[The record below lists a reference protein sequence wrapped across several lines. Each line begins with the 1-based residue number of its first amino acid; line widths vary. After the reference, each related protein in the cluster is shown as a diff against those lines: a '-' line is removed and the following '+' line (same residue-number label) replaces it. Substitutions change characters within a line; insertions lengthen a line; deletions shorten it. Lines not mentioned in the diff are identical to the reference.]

1 MDVNKVRNYLIFLVY
16 IDSMTTI
23 NNETRMLIIYDC

>member
-23 NNETRMLIIYDC
+23 NNETRTS